1 MSSWV
6 SHWDQAQHNKAL
18 ASQLISCHPIA
29 FRDWAIIVAFYSALH
44 FVEAFLAFT
53 QGRHCSREYRRE
65 GYESLHEY
73 RKDVVAAEFPANI
86 ATSYEKL
93 YRLSVMFRYLE
104 FQGHQAPGT
113 KAGWIGDPE
122 VVRLVNM
129 DLASI
134 EQEVAAEI
142 RPHAN

>member
-1 MSSWV
+1 M
-6 SHWDQAQHNKAL
+6 
-18 ASQLISCHPIA
+18 
-29 FRDWAIIVAFYSALH
+29 
-44 FVEAFLAFT
+44 
-53 QGRHCSREYRRE
+53 
-65 GYESLHEY
+65 
-73 RKDVVAAEFPANI
+73 AAEFPANI

-93 YRLSVMFRYLE
+93 YRLSVMFRYLG

-122 VVRLVNM
+122 VARLVNM

-134 EQEVAAEI
+134 EHEVAAEI